1 MNVVEWLKV
10 ILFGFVEG
18 ITEWLP
24 VSSTGHMILVE
35 HFIKLNVSREFWDM
49 FLVVI
54 QLGAILAV
62 VVLFWKQIFPFC
74 FDNKNA
80 SKNKLLVDFV
90 DMDIMQMWFKVMVA
104 VLPAIVIGVPFDDKI
119 EELFYTPLTVSIM
132 LIAYGILFIAVER
145 WNKGKVTGVET
156 IGQLTYKMA
165 LFIGVFQVLAL
176 IPGTSRSGATIIGAM
191 LIGTS
196 RRLAA
201 EFTFYLAIPVMF
213 GASLLRLVKFGFHF
227 TAGELGIL
235 TVGMITAFG
244 VSVFVIKFLM
254 DYIKKHDFQVFGWY
268 RIVLGIVL
276 LLFIR

>member
-104 VLPAIVIGVPFDDKI
+104 VLPAIIIGVPFDDKI

-132 LIAYGILFIAVER
+132 LIAYGILFIVVEK

-227 TAGELGIL
+227 TVGELGIL

>member
-1 MNVVEWLKV
+1 MNIWEWLKV
-10 ILFGFVEG
+10 IFFGFVEG

-35 HFIKLNVSREFWDM
+35 HYIKLNVSREFWDM

-62 VVLFWKQIFPFC
+62 VVLFWKQIVPFC
-74 FDNKNA
+74 FHGMNA
-80 SKNKLLVDFV
+80 SKGKLSI

-104 VLPAIVIGVPFDDKI
+104 VFPAIVIGVPFDDKI

-132 LIAYGILFIAVER
+132 LIAYGILFIVVER

-156 IGQLTYKMA
+156 MDQLTYKMA

-227 TAGELGIL
+227 TAVELEVL

-268 RIVLGIVL
+268 RIVLGIL
-276 LLFIR
+276 LLMLIR